1 MKVDYKLNI
10 KSNLRKYMKVDE
22 EAEFSKLEDSGS
34 SSEAKENE
42 MLNDRDESENILDDD
57 EESKMDRMTLEEI
70 AVDKCEDFEIEKV
83 KKDDVRTRVSI
94 DTMSESEE
102 SFNMSRQM
110 NSLGNDI
117 SLNKIISLNF
127 IV

>member
-1 MKVDYKLNI
+1 
-10 KSNLRKYMKVDE
+10 MKVDE